1 MDSTNTVLKLP
12 WPFCLLAMR
21 GWGEIALRS
30 DLYAPVNCHL
40 RGDFVELR
48 QRVLVARAAVD
59 ADDAEDVD
67 VDLLTTGEFQSV
79 ADKLRSWS
87 NAILVAARD
96 QENERIDLERTV
108 QFLEDVSR
116 AVRGVNGERS

>member
-1 MDSTNTVLKLP
+1 
-12 WPFCLLAMR
+12 MR